1 MIIAVLCAYKKISLI
16 IAILKTSA
24 TFMADNPKTLF
35 LPPVF
40 GLITLVFWLV
50 WMICITFVYSS
61 GDIV

>member
-1 MIIAVLCAYKKISLI
+1 
-16 IAILKTSA
+16 
-24 TFMADNPKTLF
+24 MADNPKTLF

-61 GDIV
+61 GDIVVGGSPLASVDLA